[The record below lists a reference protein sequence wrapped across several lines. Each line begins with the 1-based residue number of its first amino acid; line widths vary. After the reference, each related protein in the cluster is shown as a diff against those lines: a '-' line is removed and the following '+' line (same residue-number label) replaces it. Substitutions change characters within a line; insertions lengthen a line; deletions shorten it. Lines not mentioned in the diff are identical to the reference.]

1 MPFLIETFDKPESHH
16 LRKQMSEA
24 HLDFLDAHKQLLLA
38 SGEKRSDDSKRIT
51 GEVILLDVESRQD
64 AAAFMAADPFIAAD
78 LFERVVI
85 LRWHPV
91 YLGGRALRPRRRLT
105 WQRGLTQS

>member
-1 MPFLIETFDKPESHH
+1 MPFLIETFDKPESQQ
-16 LRKQMSEA
+16 LRKQMTEA
-24 HLDFLDAHKQLLLA
+24 HLDFLDAHKHLLLA
-38 SGEKRSDDSKRIT
+38 SGEKRSDDAKRIT

-64 AAAFMAADPFIAAD
+64 AAAFVAADPFIAGD

-85 LRWHPV
+85 LRWQPA

-105 WQRGLTQS
+105 WQRGLTQK